1 MGRKIGYW
9 AATTIIV
16 LFMLFDAAL
25 YLGGATAAVEG
36 FNHLGYP
43 QQLRIFLGIAKLAG
57 AIVLIIPGVNLLKEW
72 AYAGFTFAWILATI
86 AHYSAGDGVKA
97 VAPVVLLAMLAV
109 SYFTRASDRRWR
121 VFNLK

>member
-9 AATTIIV
+9 ATTTIIV

-25 YLGGATAAVEG
+25 YLAGATAAVEG

-43 QQLRIFLGIAKLAG
+43 QQLRIFLGVAKLAG
-57 AIVLIIPGVNLLKEW
+57 AIVLIIPGVGLLKEW

-109 SYFTRASDRRWR
+109 SYFTRASDRRLAS
-121 VFNLK
+121 F

>member
-1 MGRKIGYW
+1 MGQKIGYW
-9 AATTIIV
+9 ATTTIIV

-25 YLGGATAAVEG
+25 YLSGSTAAVEG

-57 AIVLIIPGVNLLKEW
+57 AIVLIIPGVSLLKEW

-97 VAPVVLLAMLAV
+97 VTPVVLLAMLAI
-109 SYFTRASDRRWR
+109 SYFTRPSDRRLAS
-121 VFNLK
+121 F